1 MTLSGSKQLKALIIW
16 ITIVVILVAF
26 LFPIYWMVLSS
37 VKTQIENLAY
47 PPRFLVKPTAQNY
60 EVIFVREN
68 YLRYIKNSVIV
79 ALGSVI
85 FSLLLGIPAAYSIV
99 HFKQKRVAMFLLLG
113 RILPG
118 VSVLIPWFVVYA
130 RLKLIDTYLGVVMAH
145 MIQVFPLV
153 TWLMITYF
161 SEIPASLHDQGMID
175 GCSIYGILQKII
187 LPLSTPGLAT
197 AAILAFIFSWNNFM
211 FSLVFAQSRTMT
223 LPIAAYK
230 FIGYGEIDWGGI
242 TAAATVITLPV
253 MVLGLVIQR
262 WVVQGLT
269 LGALKG

>member
-1 MTLSGSKQLKALIIW
+1 LTLSATKRLKALFIWVTII
-16 ITIVVILVAF
+16 IILVAF

-37 VKTQIENLAY
+37 LKTQIENLSY
-47 PPRFLVKPTAQNY
+47 PPSFFFEPTTKNY

-68 YLRYIKNSVIV
+68 YLKYIQNSVIV

-99 HFKQKRVAMFLLLG
+99 HFNQRRVALFLLLG

-130 RLKLIDTYLGVVMAH
+130 RLKLIDTYIGVIMAH

-161 SEIPASLHDQGMID
+161 SEIPSSLHDQGMID

-211 FSLVFAQSRTMT
+211 FSLVFAQSQTMT

>member
-1 MTLSGSKQLKALIIW
+1 VIW
-16 ITIVVILVAF
+16 ILIAIILVAF
-26 LFPIYWMVLSS
+26 CFPIYWMILSS
-37 VKTQIENLAY
+37 LKTQVDNLSY
-47 PPRFLVKPTAQNY
+47 PPSFFFKPTSKNY
-60 EVIFVREN
+60 RVIFIQEN
-68 YLRYIKNSVIV
+68 YLKFILNSTII

-85 FSLLLGIPAAYSIV
+85 FSIILGIPAAYSIV
-99 HFKQKRVAMFLLLG
+99 HFKQKRVGLFLLLG

-130 RLKLIDTYLGVVMAH
+130 RLKLIDTYIGVVMAH
-145 MIQVFPLV
+145 MIQIFPLI

-161 SEIPASLHDQGMID
+161 SEIPSSLHDQGLID
-175 GCSIYGILQKII
+175 GCSIYGILQRIVI
-187 LPLSTPGLAT
+187 PLSTPGLAT
-197 AAILAFIFSWNNFM
+197 ASILAFIFSWNNFM

-262 WVVQGLT
+262 WIVQGLT
-269 LGALKG
+269 LGAVKG

>member
-1 MTLSGSKQLKALIIW
+1 LTLSATKRIKALLIWTTII
-16 ITIVVILVAF
+16 IMLVAF

-47 PPRFLVKPTAQNY
+47 PPRFLVKPTPKNY

-68 YLRYIKNSVIV
+68 YLRYIRNSVIV

-99 HFKQKRVAMFLLLG
+99 HYKQKRVALFLLLG

-130 RLKLIDTYLGVVMAH
+130 RLKLIDTYIGVVMAH

-161 SEIPASLHDQGMID
+161 SEIPRSLHDQGMID

>member
-1 MTLSGSKQLKALIIW
+1 MTLI
-16 ITIVVILVAF
+16 VILIAF
-26 LFPIYWMVLSS
+26 LFPIYWMILSS
-37 VKTQIENLAY
+37 LKTQVENLSY
-47 PPRFLVKPTAQNY
+47 PPSFFFKPTFKNY
-60 EVIFVREN
+60 QVIFVKEN
-68 YLRYIKNSVIV
+68 YLKYIVNSIV
-79 ALGSVI
+79 VAMGSVF
-85 FSLLLGIPAAYSIV
+85 FSLILGIPAAYSIV
-99 HFKQKRVAMFLLLG
+99 HFKQKRVAMFLFLG

-118 VSVLIPWFVVYA
+118 ISVLIPWFVLYA
-130 RLKLIDTYLGVVMAH
+130 RLKLIDTYIGVIMAH
-145 MIQVFPLV
+145 MIQIFPLV
-153 TWLMITYF
+153 AWLMITYF

-175 GCSIYGILQKII
+175 GCSIYGVLRRII
-187 LPLSTPGLAT
+187 LPLSAPGLAT

-253 MVLGLVIQR
+253 MILGLIIQR
-262 WVVQGLT
+262 WIVQGLT

>member
-1 MTLSGSKQLKALIIW
+1 LTLSATKRIKALIIW
-16 ITIVVILVAF
+16 ITIVVILIAF

-47 PPRFLVKPTAQNY
+47 PPKFIVKPTTKNY
-60 EVIFVREN
+60 QVIFVREN

-99 HFKQKRVAMFLLLG
+99 HYKQKRVALFLLLG

-130 RLKLIDTYLGVVMAH
+130 RLKLIDTYIGVVMAH

>member
-1 MTLSGSKQLKALIIW
+1 MTLSASKRIRTLFIWVTLAVII
-16 ITIVVILVAF
+16 IAF

-37 VKTQIENLAY
+37 LKTQVDNLAY
-47 PPRFLVKPTAQNY
+47 PPSFFFEPTLKNY
-60 EVIFVREN
+60 QVIFVKEN
-68 YLRYIKNSVIV
+68 YLKYIVNSTIV
-79 ALGSVI
+79 ALGAVI
-85 FSLLLGIPAAYSIV
+85 FSLILGVPAAYSIV
-99 HFKQKRVAMFLLLG
+99 HYKQKRVALFLLLG

-130 RLKLIDTYLGVVMAH
+130 RLKLIDTYTGVIMAH
-145 MIQVFPLV
+145 MIQIFPLV
-153 TWLMITYF
+153 VWLMITYF
-161 SEIPASLHDQGMID
+161 KEIPSSLHDQGLID

-197 AAILAFIFSWNNFM
+197 AAVLAFIFSWNNFM

-242 TAAATVITLPV
+242 TAAATVITQPV
-253 MVLGLVIQR
+253 MILGLFIQR

-269 LGALKG
+269 LGAVKG